1 MNQRF
6 VRRSRSV
13 FVLHAAM
20 VNLMTQRRWSTSF
33 LSWQT
38 DDVFE
43 RSDRRQQCVLFIS
56 FLFFLRWWF
65 VFRLSGRGR
74 TNGLHC
80 HRLHALS
87 ALRRASFSGRPAV
100 QKKWP
105 TARLW
110 LKDKCS
116 G

>member
-56 FLFFLRWWF
+56 FLFFLRWWL

-74 TNGLHC
+74 TNRPLR
-80 HRLHALS
+80 HRLHALRPLRS
-87 ALRRASFSGRPAV
+87 ASLSRKPSSRKTCA
-100 QKKWP
+100 
-105 TARLW
+105 TTRLW
-110 LKDKCS
+110 LKHTFS